1 MLHDGYRGVD
11 IQLKYNFESDQ
22 FTLSCD
28 TYTNGSTELFL
39 MINSTRPT
47 LALPNDRFSI
57 SFDGIPTFVRSSC
70 LKKNQQSGRGSLI
83 SYRTQKSSGI
93 SHEWKIGILHSIWYN
108 QRNKSNHIELW
119 EFLDVVD
126 QDGIPSLLKC
136 VLSVRWF
143 AAKYSGVSIF
153 YVPRSWHHLPN
164 LKLLGAS
171 VPGRVILALHLCAYI
186 YCGWPGILWEVP

>member
-11 IQLKYNFESDQ
+11 IQLKYDFESDQ
-22 FTLSCD
+22 FTLFCD
-28 TYTNGSTELFL
+28 TYTNGSADFFL
-39 MINSTRPT
+39 MINSTIPT

-57 SFDGIPTFVRSSC
+57 PFDGIPTFVRSSC

-83 SYRTQKSSGI
+83 SYRPKKSSGI
-93 SHEWKIGILHSIWYN
+93 SHEWKIGIVHSIWYN

-136 VLSVRWF
+136 DRWESMLPLLRIQMYYLDEIELLFLNQVRN
-143 AAKYSGVSIF
+143 KITVCIF
-153 YVPRSWHHLPN
+153 
-164 LKLLGAS
+164 
-171 VPGRVILALHLCAYI
+171 I
-186 YCGWPGILWEVP
+186 